1 MYSGILTPILL
12 FTILYMMVTCAI
24 LHLISSEC
32 QFKSFRRLVTV
43 PGFPLVAVFYKF
55 GGSPLYS
62 FNIVAMLLSMWIP
75 RAAGVFQT
83 RMNEGEVGKIA
94 GYCSID

>member
-1 MYSGILTPILL
+1 MPVQI
-12 FTILYMMVTCAI
+12 VQE
-24 LHLISSEC
+24 ISDC
-32 QFKSFRRLVTV
+32 TR
-43 PGFPLVAVFYKF
+43 FPLVAVFYKF

-94 GYCSID
+94 GYCSVD

>member
-1 MYSGILTPILL
+1 MQLCVSFLVSASSNRSGDYDCT
-12 FTILYMMVTCAI
+12 
-24 LHLISSEC
+24 
-32 QFKSFRRLVTV
+32 R
-43 PGFPLVAVFYKF
+43 FPLVAVFYKF

-94 GYCSID
+94 GYCSTD

>member
-1 MYSGILTPILL
+1 MPVQI
-12 FTILYMMVTCAI
+12 VQE
-24 LHLISSEC
+24 ISDC
-32 QFKSFRRLVTV
+32 TR
-43 PGFPLVAVFYKF
+43 FPLVAVFYKF

-62 FNIVAMLLSMWIP
+62 FNIEAMLLSMWIL